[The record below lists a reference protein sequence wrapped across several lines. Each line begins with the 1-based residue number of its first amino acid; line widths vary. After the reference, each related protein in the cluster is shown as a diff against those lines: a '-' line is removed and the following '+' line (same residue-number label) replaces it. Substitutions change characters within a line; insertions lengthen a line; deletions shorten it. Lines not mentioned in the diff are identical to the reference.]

1 MAPVSGSIQMAA
13 GGVGARSLRCFSI
26 TQRSVQIP
34 VGPAPIIRTVSSSV
48 IPLEHMLPKVTRTI
62 ASVGSKIWGF
72 AFSVNANLLLSVNN
86 TKWKKF
92 YIWGVKRIIVI
103 LLFCLSFLACD
114 KHELCDVVSQQAVS
128 VMETGYVSA
137 PQTNYIFGVESS
149 NILSVR
155 TTPECQR
162 TFRTFRNNDCLF
174 RNGKCIN
181 PRIFDFSIG
190 EMISGWTGK
199 LSLDRFIYSICFL
212 RL

>member
-1 MAPVSGSIQMAA
+1 MLQHHAEERTDTCRSGSDNQDCIIFSDLADA
-13 GGVGARSLRCFSI
+13 GCPRS
-26 TQRSVQIP
+26 
-34 VGPAPIIRTVSSSV
+34 PALSR
-48 IPLEHMLPKVTRTI
+48 
-62 ASVGSKIWGF
+62 
-72 AFSVNANLLLSVNN
+72 LSVP
-86 TKWKKF
+86 KF
-92 YIWGVKRIIVI
+92 EVSLFLSMRIYFFLLTIQSEKSCIFGGVKRIIVI

>member
-1 MAPVSGSIQMAA
+1 M
-13 GGVGARSLRCFSI
+13 
-26 TQRSVQIP
+26 
-34 VGPAPIIRTVSSSV
+34 
-48 IPLEHMLPKVTRTI
+48 
-62 ASVGSKIWGF
+62 
-72 AFSVNANLLLSVNN
+72 
-86 TKWKKF
+86 
-92 YIWGVKRIIVI
+92 KRIIVI

-137 PQTNYIFGVESS
+137 PQANNIFGVESS
-149 NILSVR
+149 NLLSVR
-155 TTPECQR
+155 TTPEYQR

-199 LSLDRFIYSICFL
+199 LSLDRYIYSICFL

>member
-137 PQTNYIFGVESS
+137 PQANNIFGVESS
-149 NILSVR
+149 NLLSVR

-162 TFRTFRNNDCLF
+162 TVRTFRNNDCLF

-199 LSLDRFIYSICFL
+199 LSLDRYIYSICFL

>member
-1 MAPVSGSIQMAA
+1 M
-13 GGVGARSLRCFSI
+13 
-26 TQRSVQIP
+26 
-34 VGPAPIIRTVSSSV
+34 
-48 IPLEHMLPKVTRTI
+48 
-62 ASVGSKIWGF
+62 
-72 AFSVNANLLLSVNN
+72 
-86 TKWKKF
+86 
-92 YIWGVKRIIVI
+92 KRIIVI

-137 PQTNYIFGVESS
+137 PQANYIFGVESS

-155 TTPECQR
+155 TTPEYQR

-199 LSLDRFIYSICFL
+199 LSLDRYIYSICFL
-212 RL
+212 RLERNSLIPKMSFLALIGQLPLGAQVSLLCFFKRKKLLFNILKTQVSYL